1 MTDTLT
7 AAPSTFPRLSDWSA
21 ADTLYLREAWAR
33 GDATG
38 MIAIAL
44 GRSPSGICGKV
55 KRLGLKPRRS
65 TPNGWAN
72 TNLTNALRTG
82 AAPAPK
88 SMPLRP
94 EPPTP
99 QWAVQFLQIPDTGCH
114 RPYGTKPYMFCG
126 LPVRAEDEPYCAACA
141 KVLYKPQAPAGGQK
155 YPLYPAAPR
164 P

>member
-7 AAPSTFPRLSDWSA
+7 ATPRLSDWSA
-21 ADTLYLREAWAR
+21 ADTLYLREAWTR

-65 TPNGWAN
+65 TPNGWAA
-72 TNLTNALRTG
+72 TNLTNALRAG
-82 AAPAPK
+82 AKPAESK

-94 EPPTP
+94 EPATP
-99 QWAVQFLQIPDTGCH
+99 AHAVGFLQLNEEGCR
-114 RPYGTKPYMFCG
+114 RPYGAAAPFMFCG
-126 LPVRAEDEPYCAACA
+126 LPARAEGEPYCAACA
-141 KVLYKPQAPAGGQK
+141 KVLYKPDPYKAPLPRRAPA
-155 YPLYPAAPR
+155 LS
-164 P
+164 

>member
-1 MTDTLT
+1 MIDTLT
-7 AAPSTFPRLSDWSA
+7 AAPSTFPLHSDWSA
-21 ADTLYLREAWAR
+21 ADTLYLQQAWAC

-55 KRLGLKPRRS
+55 KRMGLKPRRS

-72 TNLTNALRTG
+72 TNLTNALRAG

-94 EPPTP
+94 EPSTP
-99 QWAVQFLQIPDTGCH
+99 AHAVPFLAVPEAGCH
-114 RPYGTKPYMFCG
+114 RPYGAVAPFMFCG
-126 LPVRAEDEPYCAACA
+126 KPVRAEDEPYCAACA
-141 KVLYKPQAPAGGQK
+141 RVLYKPKEFYKG
-155 YPLYPAAPR
+155 LYPAAPR